1 MTVLVLA
8 RGVDPQVDRV
18 VEELT
23 LRGVPV
29 FRTDLVAFPQSLTLE
44 PKALCR
50 SFRWPGGRN
59 GAATALGA
67 SNSTHPEHASD
78 G

>member
-8 RGVDPQVDRV
+8 RDVDPQVDLV

-29 FRTDLVAFPQSLTLE
+29 FRTDLVTFPQSLTLDSRLG
-44 PKALCR
+44 PDGWDGN
-50 SFRWPGGRN
+50 WP
-59 GAATALGA
+59 T
-67 SNSTHPEHASD
+67 STGPC